1 MVSNREVMM
10 VGKMVVVVDGSH
22 SMSCLS
28 LPLARAKH
36 NTMGCDRCVRAL
48 ARARRPAAARVAM
61 ATPRAMAVSIRARLL
76 LLLRRV
82 EEARVASSGRALA
95 VPLHA
100 ATIAVARRRRAGP

>member
-36 NTMGCDRCVRAL
+36 TQWDVIGVCVL
-48 ARARRPAAARVAM
+48 
-61 ATPRAMAVSIRARLL
+61 
-76 LLLRRV
+76 
-82 EEARVASSGRALA
+82 
-95 VPLHA
+95 
-100 ATIAVARRRRAGP
+100 